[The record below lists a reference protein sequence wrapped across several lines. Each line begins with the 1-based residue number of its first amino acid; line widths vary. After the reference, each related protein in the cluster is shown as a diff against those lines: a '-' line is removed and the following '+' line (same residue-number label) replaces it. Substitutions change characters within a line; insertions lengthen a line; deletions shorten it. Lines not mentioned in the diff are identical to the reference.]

1 VSNQTEALAICSEF
15 ADQYGIDTEDGRSIV
30 VYMESKYVNELKN
43 MIDRKNYK
51 LKEFEVYGKNAL
63 VYFIP
68 KN

>member
-1 VSNQTEALAICSEF
+1 MSNQSEALAICSEF
-15 ADQYGIDTEDGRSIV
+15 ADQYGVDAEDGRSIV

-43 MIDRKNYK
+43 LINRKNYK

-63 VYFIP
+63 VYFTP